1 MFSPNLLWFR
11 RLVISL
17 VFVMLEMGATQ
28 GMPVAEGHAGQQ
40 HTHVNEHVKHKLAHK
55 QLMKIKTNHLIFTSL
70 DKEK

>member
-1 MFSPNLLWFR
+1 
-11 RLVISL
+11 
-17 VFVMLEMGATQ
+17 MLEMGATQ

-40 HTHVNEHVKHKLAHK
+40 HTQYVNEHVKHKLAHK